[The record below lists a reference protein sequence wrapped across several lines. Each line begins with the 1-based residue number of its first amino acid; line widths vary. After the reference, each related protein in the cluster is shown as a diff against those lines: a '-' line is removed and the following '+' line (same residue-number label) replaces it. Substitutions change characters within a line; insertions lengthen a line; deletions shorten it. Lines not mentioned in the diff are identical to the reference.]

1 MPTDLVINL
10 NGSLVSDPKVKSTTA
25 SGDAIWN
32 FSMALNHKDSA
43 TTWINVTFFGSPKH
57 KILSEAKKGT
67 TLRVAAKLPWELNE
81 WTFGYNQEKKSGSI
95 QLQAFGVE
103 RGVFDSKKEGDAQ
116 SQTEKKRDEDL
127 DFFPPDELV
136 TSSDGLIPT
145 FSKSEMDERM
155 KEMPLGVEGEEL
167 ELLS

>member
-1 MPTDLVINL
+1 MATDLVINL
-10 NGSLVSDPKVKSTTA
+10 NGSLVSDPKVKSTAA

-32 FSMALNHKDSA
+32 FSMALNHKDGA
-43 TTWINVTFFGSPKH
+43 TTWINITFFGSPKH

-103 RGVFDSKKEGDAQ
+103 RGVFESKKEGDVQHQA
-116 SQTEKKRDEDL
+116 EKKKEEDL
-127 DFFPPDELV
+127 GFLPLDDLIPPSQDKKMDEL
-136 TSSDGLIPT
+136 
-145 FSKSEMDERM
+145 M
-155 KEMPLGVEGEEL
+155 KQMPLGVEGEEL

>member
-1 MPTDLVINL
+1 MATDLVINL

-32 FSMALNHKDSA
+32 FSIALNHKDNA
-43 TTWINVTFFGSPKH
+43 TTWINITFFGSPKH

-81 WTFGYNQEKKSGSI
+81 WTFGFNQEKRSGSL

-103 RGVFDSKKEGDAQ
+103 RGVFDSKKEGDVKPQ
-116 SQTEKKRDEDL
+116 KEETVEDII
-127 DFFPPDELV
+127 DSPDSFFPPDEL
-136 TSSDGLIPT
+136 IPP
-145 FSKSEMDERM
+145 SQDNSMVERM
-155 KEMPLGVEGEEL
+155 KEIPFGGEDDVL
-167 ELLS
+167 ELVS